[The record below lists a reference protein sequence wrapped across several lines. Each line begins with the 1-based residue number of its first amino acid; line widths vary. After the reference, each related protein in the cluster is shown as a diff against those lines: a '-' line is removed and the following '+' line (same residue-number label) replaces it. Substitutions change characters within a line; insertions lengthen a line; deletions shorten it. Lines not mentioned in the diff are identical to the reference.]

1 MLAHR
6 WAANSQEDP
15 DKTTRPPGQNTFA
28 PDELEEKNTSKKDT
42 ERGVTKTL
50 LKFLFQRF
58 FWGGAILKGS
68 PGKEAGVS
76 SGFPSFNLWGGIFI
90 HFLWV
95 FTKLKTHHKTDFEW
109 TQFNVHQAGYFHNP
123 TG

>member
-58 FWGGAILKGS
+58 FLGGGPFSKDPRERKPECLPDSHHSTFGGEFSFTSFGFS
-68 PGKEAGVS
+68 PS
-76 SGFPSFNLWGGIFI
+76 
-90 HFLWV
+90 
-95 FTKLKTHHKTDFEW
+95 
-109 TQFNVHQAGYFHNP
+109 
-123 TG
+123 